1 MTIDD
6 VSNAPPPPRPRWL
19 QILRRPDTMAG
30 LFFVGVAAAGL
41 IISWDYPIGTGVR
54 MGTGYVPRLML
65 WILFGLGVLIL
76 TVGILEKE
84 VDSGD
89 EPVRWR
95 PLILVP
101 AALVVFALTLESL
114 GFFIAG
120 SLLVIIGGLAS
131 SESRV
136 LEVVVAAALLVVS
149 VWAIFVVGLGLTF
162 PVWPGG

>member
-1 MTIDD
+1 M
-6 VSNAPPPPRPRWL
+6 
-19 QILRRPDTMAG
+19 
-30 LFFVGVAAAGL
+30 
-41 IISWDYPIGTGVR
+41 
-54 MGTGYVPRLML
+54 
-65 WILFGLGVLIL
+65 
-76 TVGILEKE
+76 
-84 VDSGD
+84 DSGD

-149 VWAIFVVGLGLTF
+149 VWAIFIVGLGLTF

>member
-1 MTIDD
+1 
-6 VSNAPPPPRPRWL
+6 
-19 QILRRPDTMAG
+19 MAG
-30 LFFVGVAAAGL
+30 LFFLGVAVAGL
-41 IISWDYPIGTGVR
+41 FLSWDYPIGTGVR

-76 TVGILEKE
+76 AVGVLEKE
-84 VDSGD
+84 PG
-89 EPVRWR
+89 EGEGPIRWR

-120 SLLVIIGGLAS
+120 SLMVIISGMAAS
-131 SESRV
+131 DSRIIEV
-136 LEVVVAAALLVVS
+136 LIATAILVVS
-149 VWAIFVVGLGLTF
+149 VWAIFIVGLGLTF